1 MRVLLVY
8 PASPRTTW
16 PQGAFR
22 SKWVPTGLAYIATAL
37 RRAGHRVAVHVCEA
51 VLDKNGFDW
60 SAADAE
66 WRGLLQEFRPEMV
79 GLSLVTPGVPEAGAL
94 AATAKEIGGSQ
105 VLVVAGGPHA
115 TALPERLLEECPAVD
130 VAVVGEG
137 ERTLVELA
145 DRGPSAS
152 VQGIV
157 WRAGGSPVRTAARP
171 LVHDLD
177 SLGPPAYDLFDMAYF
192 TQPSRWLV
200 RWLPL
205 AATNIRTSRG
215 CSNRCRFCAGHLVS
229 GLGGRFHSV
238 PYIVEQVRRAVDEWG
253 VEAIHF
259 EDDTLG
265 MDRGRL
271 LALCDALGR
280 SGLHRRVRWDGCLRV
295 DQVDGEL
302 LAAMKSAGCIQVE
315 FGFESGSDASLE
327 RLGKHASVELNRRA
341 VRLTREAGLRIF
353 ADIMVGLPGETEAD
367 LRQTVRFIR
376 WARPEVLVTAR
387 LYPLPGT
394 AIYDALPQATRDLLS
409 WDGYAYLDK
418 PGMPVNLTAMAD
430 DEFEQWYRR
439 FRKYLV
445 SPQMTRA
452 LLRDTPREKK
462 EVRRGL
468 QRSLR
473 RFIVRHPIRAA
484 RLPW

>member
-8 PASPRTTW
+8 PAPPRTTW
-16 PQGAFR
+16 PLGDFR
-22 SKWVPTGLAYIATAL
+22 SKWVPTGLAYIAASL
-37 RRAGHRVAVHVCEA
+37 RRAGHRVAVHLREE
-51 VLDKNGFDW
+51 VLEKNGYDW

-66 WRGLLQEFRPEMV
+66 LRRLLDEFRPEVV
-79 GLSLVTPGVPEAGAL
+79 GLSLLTSGVTEGGTI
-94 AATAKEIGGSQ
+94 AAMAKEVCGRQ
-105 VLVVAGGPHA
+105 VLVVAGGVHA
-115 TALPERLLEECPAVD
+115 SALPERLLEECPAID

-137 ERTLVELA
+137 EQTLVELA

-157 WRAGGSPVRTAARP
+157 WRGGGVPVRTAPRP
-171 LVHDLD
+171 PVRDLD

-192 TQPSRWLV
+192 TGPSRWLI

-215 CSNRCRFCAGHLVS
+215 CSNRCCFCAGHLVS
-229 GLGGRFHSV
+229 GVGVRFHSI
-238 PYIVEQVRRAVDEWG
+238 PYVVEQVRRAADEWR

-265 MDRGRL
+265 ADRGRL
-271 LALCDALGR
+271 LALCDALR
-280 SGLHRRVRWDGCLRV
+280 QSGLHRRVRWDGCLRV
-295 DQVDGEL
+295 DQVDAEL

-315 FGFESGSDASLE
+315 YGFESGSDASLE
-327 RLGKHASVELNRRA
+327 RLEKHASAELNRRV
-341 VRLTREAGLRIF
+341 VRLTREAGLRIY
-353 ADIMVGLPGETEAD
+353 ADIMVGLPGETKAD

-387 LYPLPGT
+387 LHPLPGT
-394 AIYDALPQATRDLLS
+394 AIYDALPQAARDALS
-409 WDGYAYLDK
+409 WDGYAYFDK
-418 PGMPVNLTAMAD
+418 PGMPVNLTAMAA
-430 DEFEQWYRR
+430 EKFERWFRR
-439 FRKYLV
+439 FQKYV
-445 SPQMTRA
+445 AKPQIAWA
-452 LLRDTPREKK
+452 LLRDTPPQEK

-468 QRSLR
+468 RRTLR